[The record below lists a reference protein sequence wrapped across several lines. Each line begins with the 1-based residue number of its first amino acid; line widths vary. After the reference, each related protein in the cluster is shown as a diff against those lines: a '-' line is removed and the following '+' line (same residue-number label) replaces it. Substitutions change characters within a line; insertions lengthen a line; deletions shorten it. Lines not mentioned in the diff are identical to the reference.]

1 MNQWEQHV
9 PKISMKHKV
18 MLIDD
23 QEELRS
29 VLAENFLSSGYEV
42 LEASSGEELK
52 RKFNGPQPDVA
63 LLDLKLPDADGL
75 DLLSLLKR
83 EWPET
88 EVIVLTGHGS
98 LEAAVEATK
107 RGAFHFQTKPQ
118 DKGLFNLVE
127 RALERKQQAQE
138 NSQLITAIKRMS
150 GESSPVF
157 QSPAMKLVMRT
168 AERIAPSDV
177 SVLITGESG
186 SGKEVIADLI
196 HTLSP
201 RSKGPFIKINCAA
214 LPRELI
220 ESELFGSVK
229 GAFTGSQGDREGLFR
244 QAEGGTLLLDELSEM
259 PIDTQS
265 KLLRVLQEK
274 EVRPVGGKV
283 SYRTNCRIV
292 AATNRS
298 VEEAIREGKLRED
311 LYYRISAI
319 SLHLPPLRERRED
332 IVPLAKAFLKRFAS
346 QANRP
351 MSEFSPA
358 ANDRLKRFDWP
369 GNVRQLQ
376 NEIQRAVLM
385 CDGDKIDVDDLSVTN
400 PVDANESNPENL
412 TLMQAVERNKI
423 IEVLKETNN
432 NKLETARR
440 LGIGRQTLYNK
451 IKSYKIAA

>member
-1 MNQWEQHV
+1 
-9 PKISMKHKV
+9 MKNKV
-18 MLIDD
+18 LLVDD
-23 QEELRS
+23 QEELRAA
-29 VLAENFLSSGYEV
+29 LAATFKSQGYEV
-42 LEASSGEELK
+42 MEAESGAELK
-52 RKFNGPQPDVA
+52 GLLSGAQPDVA

-75 DLLSLLKR
+75 DLLSSMKR

-98 LEAAVEATK
+98 LDAAVEATK

-118 DKGLFNLVE
+118 DEGLFNLVE
-127 RALERKQQAQE
+127 KALERKQQTQE
-138 NSQLITAIKRMS
+138 NGKLIDALKRMS
-150 GESSPVF
+150 GEHSPVVH
-157 QSPAMKLVMRT
+157 SAAMKNVMRT
-168 AERIAPSDV
+168 LERVAGSDV

-186 SGKEVIADLI
+186 TGKEVAADMI
-196 HTLSP
+196 HTLSQ

-229 GAFTGSQGDREGLFR
+229 GAFTGAQGDREGLFR

-283 SYRTNCRIV
+283 SYKTDCRIV
-292 AATNRS
+292 AATNRKP
-298 VEEAIREGKLRED
+298 EEAILEGKLRED
-311 LYYRISAI
+311 LFYRISAI
-319 SLHLPPLRERRED
+319 SVHLPALRDRRED
-332 IVPLAKAFLKRFAS
+332 VMPLAKAFLKRFAA

-351 MSEFSPA
+351 LTEFTPEA
-358 ANDRLKRFDWP
+358 VERLKRFDWP

-385 CDGDKIDVDDLSVTN
+385 CDGEVIDVTDLSVRD
-400 PVDANESNPENL
+400 PAEASPDNPENL

-423 IEVLKETNN
+423 IEVLQETSG

-451 IKSYKIAA
+451 IKNYNIAA